1 MEQNFSEIQ
10 YGDTKKSKFKK
21 YYEANK
27 KLIFALV
34 FFLIFIIGFFTF
46 SIEKKK
52 REKILLSENYIQSQ
66 IYLDDGKRNSARKIL
81 KEIIFENDDIY
92 SILSLFSI
100 LDESLVTDPE
110 ELIKLFDHILKN
122 NKFDE
127 EFKNLLIYK
136 KALIQSNFSQE
147 AELLELLKP
156 LINQNTVWK
165 PHALLLAG
173 DYFSSKKENSKAKE
187 FYLQVL
193 SISDLQQELYQQ
205 AGHKASLITND

>member
-10 YGDTKKSKFKK
+10 YGDVKKSKFKR
-21 YYEANK
+21 YYESNK
-27 KLIFALV
+27 KLIFSLV

-46 SIEKKK
+46 SIEKNT

-66 IYLDDGKRNSARKIL
+66 IYLEKGEKNKARKIL
-81 KEIIFENDDIY
+81 KEIILENDDTY

-100 LDESLVTDPE
+100 LDESLITDPE

-156 LINQNTVWK
+156 LISQNTLWK

-173 DYFSSKKENSKAKE
+173 DYFLSKKENSKAKE

-205 AGHKASLITND
+205 ASLKASLITND

>member
-1 MEQNFSEIQ
+1 M
-10 YGDTKKSKFKK
+10 
-21 YYEANK
+21 
-27 KLIFALV
+27 
-34 FFLIFIIGFFTF
+34 
-46 SIEKKK
+46 
-52 REKILLSENYIQSQ
+52 
-66 IYLDDGKRNSARKIL
+66 
-81 KEIIFENDDIY
+81 
-92 SILSLFSI
+92 
-100 LDESLVTDPE
+100 DESLVTDPE